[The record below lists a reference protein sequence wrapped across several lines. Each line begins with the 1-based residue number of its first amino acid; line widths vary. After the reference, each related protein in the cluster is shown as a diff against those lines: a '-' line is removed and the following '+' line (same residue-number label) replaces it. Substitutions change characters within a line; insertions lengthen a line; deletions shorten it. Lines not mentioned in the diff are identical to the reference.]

1 MHYQKKGETKL
12 SLFFT
17 TDEIIYLEKLTEAK
31 GKYQQVFYNQ
41 DQLKNINSI
50 SLHLAVSLSWKLQI
64 KGTPGS
70 QRTTWDTVH
79 PIREQFEYKIPA

>member
-1 MHYQKKGETKL
+1 MHALLEKGRDKAII
-12 SLFFT
+12 FFT

-31 GKYQQVFYNQ
+31 FKYQQVFYNQ

-79 PIREQFEYKIPA
+79 PIRE